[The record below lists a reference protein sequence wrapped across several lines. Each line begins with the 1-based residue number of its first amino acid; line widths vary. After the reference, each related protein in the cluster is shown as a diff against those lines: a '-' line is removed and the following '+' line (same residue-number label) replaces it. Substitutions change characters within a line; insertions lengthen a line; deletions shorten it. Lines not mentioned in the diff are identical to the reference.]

1 MGSIFHGL
9 IQFQTSKTVQ
19 FVQRGKSNTTC
30 YLFIKVPDT
39 QRDQPQQIVRY
50 MQYKIS
56 TGICCARRV
65 PSTMTKISVDGH
77 SPRNWKGPD
86 IFQNFSRCWANPRQ
100 S

>member
-1 MGSIFHGL
+1 VWFPSFQNFENCYSPADYHGL
-9 IQFQTSKTVQ
+9 HFPWVDDTTRYS
-19 FVQRGKSNTTC
+19 KSNTTS

-65 PSTMTKISVDGH
+65 PSTMTKISVDGR

-86 IFQNFSRCWANPRQ
+86 IF
-100 S
+100 